1 MPPPLQAPDVD
12 LLGGVPL
19 PEIQAEVVVQ
29 SSPGMETSHQHVHHH
44 LYHYHPPGRMHHLHI
59 SIAPTMTASSPRPQE
74 LVFPPMLPPDLMP
87 FPFLARHMTARLED
101 YMRVV
106 EQRRLAQM
114 NRGASQD
121 TIERYTFPH
130 KYKQVCGDLFS

>member
-1 MPPPLQAPDVD
+1 VHCRSFVLQA
-12 LLGGVPL
+12 
-19 PEIQAEVVVQ
+19 A
-29 SSPGMETSHQHVHHH
+29 
-44 LYHYHPPGRMHHLHI
+44 
-59 SIAPTMTASSPRPQE
+59 SPRPQE
-74 LVFPPMLPPDLMP
+74 LVFPPVLPPELMP
-87 FPFLARHMTARLED
+87 FPYLARHMTARLED

-130 KYKQVCGDLFS
+130 KYKQVSRKAHNSDYMYLQNNQDFEAFHYHFLLST

>member
-1 MPPPLQAPDVD
+1 
-12 LLGGVPL
+12 
-19 PEIQAEVVVQ
+19 
-29 SSPGMETSHQHVHHH
+29 
-44 LYHYHPPGRMHHLHI
+44 
-59 SIAPTMTASSPRPQE
+59 
-74 LVFPPMLPPDLMP
+74 MP

-114 NRGASQD
+114 NRGATQD

-130 KYKQVCGDLFS
+130 KYKQVSQVMWCSRGVRSETDYFHINLIILQNNWNFEIGHYHFLLSTLFTALPSFTIM

>member
-1 MPPPLQAPDVD
+1 MCVSQAA
-12 LLGGVPL
+12 G
-19 PEIQAEVVVQ
+19 
-29 SSPGMETSHQHVHHH
+29 
-44 LYHYHPPGRMHHLHI
+44 
-59 SIAPTMTASSPRPQE
+59 SPRPQE
-74 LVFPPMLPPDLMP
+74 LVFPPVLPPELMP

-130 KYKQVCGDLFS
+130 KYKQVSYIV

>member
-1 MPPPLQAPDVD
+1 MLQ
-12 LLGGVPL
+12 
-19 PEIQAEVVVQ
+19 
-29 SSPGMETSHQHVHHH
+29 
-44 LYHYHPPGRMHHLHI
+44 
-59 SIAPTMTASSPRPQE
+59 TASSPRPQE
-74 LVFPPMLPPDLMP
+74 LVFPPVLPPEVMS

-114 NRGASQD
+114 NRGATQD

-130 KYKQVCGDLFS
+130 KYKQVGHVSSCLRWIPG

>member
-1 MPPPLQAPDVD
+1 
-12 LLGGVPL
+12 
-19 PEIQAEVVVQ
+19 
-29 SSPGMETSHQHVHHH
+29 
-44 LYHYHPPGRMHHLHI
+44 
-59 SIAPTMTASSPRPQE
+59 
-74 LVFPPMLPPDLMP
+74 MP

-130 KYKQVCGDLFS
+130 KYKQVNHIVCSRGVSGETDCIHKNLIIFQDHWVFEVGHSYFLINT

>member
-1 MPPPLQAPDVD
+1 
-12 LLGGVPL
+12 
-19 PEIQAEVVVQ
+19 
-29 SSPGMETSHQHVHHH
+29 
-44 LYHYHPPGRMHHLHI
+44 
-59 SIAPTMTASSPRPQE
+59 
-74 LVFPPMLPPDLMP
+74 
-87 FPFLARHMTARLED
+87 MTARLED

-130 KYKQVCGDLFS
+130 KYKQVSDDSMWHSGEEFRVTNCIHITLITSIIISLLVHIEHFVHHKQTTFVVV